1 MCQEKRSI
9 SSFQMLCPGYV
20 IAMYLHH
27 LQWPL
32 RWLSPFK
39 YFIEWSGFICHLQSA
54 MSIYTLDRK
63 GKKTSL
69 TDYLKAVKTA
79 SKYSKRYWWMEQWQ
93 LTYIDEQPA
102 IIRHAVADI
111 REEVL
116 DDCREIKDD
125 VPVAYKCRIKN
136 CYRDFTFSS
145 LEALVQHTNETH
157 ANVKWT
163 KDKPSK

>member
-1 MCQEKRSI
+1 MPIYLQHRSI
-9 SSFQMLCPGYV
+9 QRDIDEWNNDILNS
-20 IAMYLHH
+20 LHNID
-27 LQWPL
+27 
-32 RWLSPFK
+32 S
-39 YFIEWSGFICHLQSA
+39 Y
-54 MSIYTLDRK
+54 D
-63 GKKTSL
+63 
-69 TDYLKAVKTA
+69 
-79 SKYSKRYWWMEQWQ
+79 
-93 LTYIDEQPA
+93 IDEQPA

-116 DDCREIKDD
+116 DDSREIKDD